1 MRTDQ
6 PVPRRRFPKVPFE
19 RRFSAFL
26 IDFSAIW
33 LVSSF
38 VGQGFFYGLVFLA
51 LWLGLRVVAVE
62 KNQGQSLGAW
72 CMDMKILDLR
82 FRRIPELLVLTKRE
96 ALLGGEAL
104 LLAIG
109 LNQFFLNP
117 FTALLLATPLLVD
130 CGIAYSDEQF
140 NQALHDRLFG
150 TAVLQTKRGLS
161 LDLRVRRWL
170 EIVVE
175 NLRYRMRR

>member
-19 RRFSAFL
+19 RRFGAFV
-26 IDFSAIW
+26 IDFGTVW

-38 VGQGFFYGLVFLA
+38 VGTGPLHWLVFFG
-51 LWLGLRVVAVE
+51 LWLLLRVVAVE

-96 ALLGGEAL
+96 AMIGGEAL
-104 LLAIG
+104 LAAIG
-109 LNQFFLNP
+109 LNLFFLNP
-117 FTALLLATPLLVD
+117 FSTLLLASPLLVD

-140 NQALHDRLFG
+140 NQALHDRIFN

-161 LDLRVRRWL
+161 LDIRARRWL
-170 EIVVE
+170 DIVVE

>member
-19 RRFSAFL
+19 RRLAAFL
-26 IDFSAIW
+26 IDFSTVW

-38 VGQGFFYGLVFLA
+38 VGTGPLHWLIFFS
-51 LWLGLRVVAVE
+51 LWLGLRVIVVA
-62 KNQGQSLGAW
+62 KNRGQSLGAW
-72 CMDMKILDLR
+72 CTDMKILDLR
-82 FRRIPELLVLTKRE
+82 ARKIPELLVLTKRE
-96 ALLGGEAL
+96 ALLGAEAL
-104 LLAIG
+104 LVAIG

-117 FTALLLATPLLVD
+117 FSTLLLATPLLVD

-150 TAVLQTKRGLS
+150 TAVLQTQRGIS
-161 LDLRVRRWL
+161 LDLRARRWL
-170 EIVVE
+170 DLVVE